1 MRLDLVQRMQ
11 TWHAAACPVHLRQ
24 GTRGPHSACHYAG
37 LTALQSLSLVGCCMK
52 TVMPGADWIRALR
65 RASELELRGG
75 TLAAYALDYLL
86 SNGTVGELAMLHM
99 L

>member
-1 MRLDLVQRMQ
+1 
-11 TWHAAACPVHLRQ
+11 
-24 GTRGPHSACHYAG
+24 
-37 LTALQSLSLVGCCMK
+37 MK